1 MSPRTNGGLARGVT
15 HGGHIRRK
23 NYEFI
28 GVRGTA
34 PASTFSYGPDL
45 CNRGLNPVV
54 YGGHTLGTALSGSI
68 PELPY
73 IGS

>member
-1 MSPRTNGGLARGVT
+1 MDHDS
-15 HGGHIRRK
+15 HICHK

-28 GVRGTA
+28 GVRG
-34 PASTFSYGPDL
+34 PASASAFSYGLDL
-45 CNRGLNPVV
+45 CNRGLNPAVF
-54 YGGHTLGTALSGSI
+54 GGHTLGTALSGSI